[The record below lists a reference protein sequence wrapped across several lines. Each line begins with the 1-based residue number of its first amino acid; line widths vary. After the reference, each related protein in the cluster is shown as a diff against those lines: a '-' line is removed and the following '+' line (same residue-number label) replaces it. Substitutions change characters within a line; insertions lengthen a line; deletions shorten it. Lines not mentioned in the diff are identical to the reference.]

1 MKHHQFNGLLK
12 REFSAANLLA
22 HVNVEFS
29 RISHL
34 IYSKYTTKDTDTL
47 RRVTDVKTFISIY
60 QVF

>member
-12 REFSAANLLA
+12 REFSASNLLA

-29 RISHL
+29 RISHF
-34 IYSKYTTKDTDTL
+34 IDSKYTTKDTDTL